1 MRTEKQFLCG
11 IHERAAALRRAR
23 ERRRTAAWSAL
34 CVALTVLLAWETVM
48 PRAPGRA
55 ALTGASLLGASAGG
69 YVLVAVL
76 AFMAGVAV
84 TALLKRR
91 EQTQKTEE
99 EPE

>member
-1 MRTEKQFLCG
+1 M
-11 IHERAAALRRAR
+11 
-23 ERRRTAAWSAL
+23 
-34 CVALTVLLAWETVM
+34 LLAWETVT